1 MTTHSLARAAYRSER
16 DFLPPPVSLTVTPA
30 TPEPGQAVALTA
42 TLKNTTGITLRG
54 TVLYLAVGD
63 VEESD
68 GLGDI
73 APGRSVTRSWRTR
86 LPDDAEGVVPCI
98 AHALFDV
105 HEHGS
110 DCTRA
115 TSSLKLPY
123 KSLASAF
130 DNAGISSDD
139 ATTTA
144 DIDGSRSSLSA
155 QALASVGLTP
165 GASVTYDG
173 TAFTWPDTEPGARDN
188 VVSSGQ
194 TVRLSGTGSRLDFLG
209 TCTWGD
215 GKGPGKVVYADGTE
229 QAFSVEVPDW
239 YWANPVAAV
248 VLPYRNTP
256 SGQDRNPVSLYTFG
270 VELEDKELHSV
281 VLPKVSDGLTSGVP
295 ALHIFAMTVA

>member
-1 MTTHSLARAAYRSER
+1 MSPYRSEE
-16 DFLPPPVSLTVTPA
+16 DFLTPPISITLEPPA
-30 TPEPGQAVALTA
+30 PEPGQAVTLTA
-42 TLKNTTGITLRG
+42 ELTNTTRITLRG
-54 TVLYLAVGD
+54 TVLYLSV
-63 VEESD
+63 D
-68 GLGDI
+68 GSGQAPFVLGKV
-73 APGRSVTRSWRTR
+73 APGKVVTRTWKTR

-105 HEHGS
+105 HRHGS

-123 KSLASAF
+123 RSLASAF

-165 GASVTYDG
+165 GASVTYGG
-173 TAFTWPDTEPGARDN
+173 TTFTWPDTEPGAKDN

-194 TVRLSGTGSRLDFLG
+194 TVRLSGTGSRLAFLG

-215 GKGPGKVVYADGTE
+215 GKGSGKVVYTDGTE

-239 YWANPVAAV
+239 YWATPAAAV

-256 SGQDRNPVSLYTFG
+256 SGQDNNPVSLYTFG
-270 VELEDKELHSV
+270 VDLENKELHSV
-281 VLPKVSDGLTSGVP
+281 VLPKVSDGLPSGGP
-295 ALHIFAMTVA
+295 ALHIFAMTVV

>member
-1 MTTHSLARAAYRSER
+1 MTTNRLAQAAYRPEQ

-30 TPEPGQAVALTA
+30 TPGPGQALTLTA
-42 TLKNTTGITLRG
+42 TLKNTTGITLRN

-63 VEESD
+63 LAESD
-68 GLGDI
+68 GLGGI
-73 APGRSVTRSWRTR
+73 VPGRSVTRTWKTR

-105 HEHGS
+105 HAYGS
-110 DCTRA
+110 DCTRV

-123 KSLASAF
+123 RSLASAF

-144 DIDGSRSSLSA
+144 DIDASRSSLSA
-155 QALASVGLTP
+155 EALASVGLTP
-165 GASVTYDG
+165 GASVTYGG
-173 TAFTWPDTEPGARDN
+173 TAFTWPDTGPGAKDN
-188 VVSSGQ
+188 LVSSGQ
-194 TVRLSGTGSRLDFLG
+194 TVRLSGTGSRLAFLG
-209 TCTWGD
+209 TCTWGA
-215 GKGPGKVVYADGTE
+215 GEGPGRVVYADGTE

-239 YWANPVAAV
+239 YAAHPAAAV

-270 VELEDKELHSV
+270 VDLEDKELHSV

>member
-1 MTTHSLARAAYRSER
+1 MTTHSLAQAAYRSEQ
-16 DFLPPPVSLTVTPA
+16 DFLPPPVSLTITPA
-30 TPEPGQAVALTA
+30 TPGPGQVVTLTA

-54 TVLYLAVGD
+54 TVLYLAVSD
-63 VEESD
+63 IEESD
-68 GLGDI
+68 NLGDI
-73 APGRSVTRSWRTR
+73 APGRSVTRTWKTR

-105 HEHGS
+105 HEDGS

-115 TSSLKLPY
+115 TSRLLLPY
-123 KSLASAF
+123 RSLASAF

-165 GASVTYDG
+165 GASVTYGG
-173 TAFTWPDTEPGARDN
+173 TTFTWPETKPGAKDN

-194 TVRLSGTGSRLDFLG
+194 TVRLSGTGSRLAFLG
-209 TCTWGD
+209 TSTWGD

-229 QAFSVEVPDW
+229 QAFSVDVPDW
-239 YWANPVAAV
+239 YWANPAAAV

-270 VELEDKELHSV
+270 VDLEDKELHSV
-281 VLPKVSDGLTSGVP
+281 VLPKVSDGLPSGGP

>member
-1 MTTHSLARAAYRSER
+1 MSPYRSEE
-16 DFLPPPVSLTVTPA
+16 DFLAPPVSITVEPSA
-30 TPEPGQAVALTA
+30 PEPGQAVTLTA
-42 TLKNTTGITLRG
+42 ELTNTTRIALRG
-54 TVLYLAVGD
+54 SVLYL
-63 VEESD
+63 SMD
-68 GLGDI
+68 GAGQAASVLGRV
-73 APGRSVTRSWRTR
+73 APGKSVTRTWKTR

-105 HEHGS
+105 HEGGS

-123 KSLASAF
+123 RSLAGAF

-165 GASVTYDG
+165 GASVTYGG
-173 TAFTWPDTEPGARDN
+173 TAFTWPDTEPGAKDN

-194 TVRLSGTGSRLDFLG
+194 TVRLSGTGSRLAFLG
-209 TCTWGD
+209 TSTWGD
-215 GKGPGKVVYADGTE
+215 GKGSGKVVYTDGTE

-239 YWANPVAAV
+239 YSAHPAAAV

-256 SGQDRNPVSLYTFG
+256 SGQDRNPVSLFTFAI
-270 VELEDKELHSV
+270 VLEDKELRSV
-281 VLPKVSDGLTSGVP
+281 VLPKVSDGLPSGGP

>member
-1 MTTHSLARAAYRSER
+1 MSPYRSEE
-16 DFLPPPVSLTVTPA
+16 DFLTPPVSITLEPPA
-30 TPEPGQAVALTA
+30 PEPGQAVTLTA
-42 TLKNTTGITLRG
+42 ELTNTTRIALRG
-54 TVLYLAVGD
+54 TVLYLSV
-63 VEESD
+63 D
-68 GLGDI
+68 GSGQASFVLGKV
-73 APGRSVTRSWRTR
+73 APGKAVTRTWKTR
-86 LPDDAEGVVPCI
+86 LSDDAEGVVPLI

-105 HEHGS
+105 HQDGS

-115 TSSLKLPY
+115 TSRLRLPY
-123 KSLASAF
+123 RSLASAF

-165 GASVTYDG
+165 GASVTYGG
-173 TAFTWPDTEPGARDN
+173 TTFTWPDTEPGAKDN

-194 TVRLSGTGSRLDFLG
+194 TVRLSGTGSRLAFLG

-215 GKGPGKVVYADGTE
+215 GKGSGKVVYADGTE

-239 YWANPVAAV
+239 YWANPAAAV

-270 VELEDKELHSV
+270 VDLEDKELHSV
-281 VLPKVSDGLTSGVP
+281 VLPKVSDGLPSGSP

>member
-1 MTTHSLARAAYRSER
+1 MTTHRPAQAAYRPEQ

-30 TPEPGQAVALTA
+30 TPEPGEAVALTA
-42 TLKNTTGITLRG
+42 TLRNTTGITLRG

-68 GLGDI
+68 GLGGI
-73 APGRSVTRSWRTR
+73 APGRSVTRTWRTR
-86 LPDDAEGVVPCI
+86 LPDDAEGVVPCV

-105 HEHGS
+105 HENGS

-115 TSSLKLPY
+115 TSLLNLPY
-123 KSLASAF
+123 RSLVSAF

-144 DIDGSRSSLSA
+144 DIDASRSSLSA

-165 GASVTYDG
+165 GASVTYGG
-173 TAFTWPDTEPGARDN
+173 TAFTWPDTEPGAKDN
-188 VVSSGQ
+188 VVSSGR
-194 TVRLSGTGSRLDFLG
+194 TVRLSGTGSRLSFLG
-209 TCTWGD
+209 TSTWGD

-239 YWANPVAAV
+239 YSADPAAAV

-270 VELEDKELHSV
+270 VELEDRELHSV
-281 VLPKVSDGLTSGVP
+281 VLPKVSDGVSSGVP

>member
-1 MTTHSLARAAYRSER
+1 MSPYRSEE
-16 DFLPPPVSLTVTPA
+16 DFLAPPVSITIEPSA
-30 TPEPGQAVALTA
+30 PEPGQAVTLTA
-42 TLKNTTGITLRG
+42 ELTNTTRIALRG
-54 TVLYLAVGD
+54 TVLYLSVGGSGQSSF
-63 VEESD
+63 V
-68 GLGDI
+68 LGKV
-73 APGRSVTRSWRTR
+73 APGKSVTRTWKTR
-86 LPDDAEGVVPCI
+86 LSDDAEGVVPLI

-105 HEHGS
+105 HEDGS

-115 TSSLKLPY
+115 TSRLRLPY
-123 KSLASAF
+123 RSLAGAF
-130 DNAGISSDD
+130 DNAGVSSDD

-165 GASVTYDG
+165 GAAVTYGG
-173 TAFTWPDTEPGARDN
+173 TTFTWPDTEPGAKDN

-194 TVRLSGTGSRLDFLG
+194 TVRLSGTGSRLAFLG

-215 GKGPGKVVYADGTE
+215 GKGSGKVVYADGTE

-239 YWANPVAAV
+239 YWANPAAAV

-256 SGQDRNPVSLYTFG
+256 SGQDNNPVSLYTFG
-270 VELEDKELHSV
+270 VELEDKALHSV
-281 VLPKVSDGLTSGVP
+281 VLPKVSDGLPSAAP

>member
-1 MTTHSLARAAYRSER
+1 MNTYRPEE
-16 DFLPPPVSLTVTPA
+16 DFLTPPVSITLEPSA
-30 TPEPGQAVALTA
+30 PEPGQAVTLTA
-42 TLKNTTGITLRG
+42 ELTNTTRIALRG
-54 TVLYLAVGD
+54 TVLYLSVGGAD
-63 VEESD
+63 QSSSV
-68 GLGDI
+68 LGKV
-73 APGRSVTRSWRTR
+73 APGKVVTRTWKTR
-86 LPDDAEGVVPCI
+86 LPDDAEGVVPYI

-105 HEHGS
+105 HEDGS

-123 KSLASAF
+123 RSLASAF

-165 GASVTYDG
+165 GASVTYGG
-173 TAFTWPDTEPGARDN
+173 TTFTWPDTEPGAKDN

-194 TVRLSGTGSRLDFLG
+194 TVRLSGTGSRLAFLG

-239 YWANPVAAV
+239 YWANPAAAV

-256 SGQDRNPVSLYTFG
+256 AGQDKNPVSLYTFG

-281 VLPKVSDGLTSGVP
+281 VLPKVSDGLQSGGP

>member
-1 MTTHSLARAAYRSER
+1 MSPYRSEE
-16 DFLPPPVSLTVTPA
+16 DFLTPPVSITLEPPA
-30 TPEPGQAVALTA
+30 PEPGQAVTLTA
-42 TLKNTTGITLRG
+42 ELTNTTRITLRG
-54 TVLYLAVGD
+54 TVLYLSV
-63 VEESD
+63 D
-68 GLGDI
+68 GSGQAPFVLGKV
-73 APGRSVTRSWRTR
+73 APGKVVTRTWKTR

-105 HEHGS
+105 HEDGS

-123 KSLASAF
+123 RSLASAF

-139 ATTTA
+139 ATATA

-165 GASVTYDG
+165 GASVTYGG
-173 TAFTWPDTEPGARDN
+173 TTFTWPDTEPGAKDN

-194 TVRLSGTGSRLDFLG
+194 TVRLSGTGSRLAFLG

-215 GKGPGKVVYADGTE
+215 GKGSGKVVYADGTE

-239 YWANPVAAV
+239 YWANPAAAV

-270 VELEDKELHSV
+270 VELKDKELHSV
-281 VLPKVSDGLTSGVP
+281 VLPKVSDGLPSGSP
-295 ALHIFAMTVA
+295 ALHIFALTVA

>member
-1 MTTHSLARAAYRSER
+1 MNAYRPEQ

-30 TPEPGQAVALTA
+30 TPGPGQDVTLTA
-42 TLKNTTGITLRG
+42 TLENTTGITLRG

-63 VEESD
+63 IAESGD
-68 GLGDI
+68 LGGI
-73 APGRSVTRSWRTR
+73 TPGRSVTRSWRTR

-105 HEHGS
+105 HEDGS
-110 DCTRA
+110 DCTRT
-115 TSSLKLPY
+115 TSTLKLPY
-123 KSLASAF
+123 RSLAGAF
-130 DNAGISSDD
+130 DNAGISADD

-165 GASVTYDG
+165 GASVTYGG
-173 TAFTWPDTEPGARDN
+173 TTFTWPDTEPGAKDN

-194 TVRLSGTGSRLDFLG
+194 TVRLSGTGSRLAFLG
-209 TCTWGD
+209 TSTWGD

-239 YWANPVAAV
+239 YWANPAAAV

-256 SGQDRNPVSLYTFG
+256 SGQDDNPVSLYTFG

-281 VLPKVSDGLTSGVP
+281 VLPKVSDGLPSGGP